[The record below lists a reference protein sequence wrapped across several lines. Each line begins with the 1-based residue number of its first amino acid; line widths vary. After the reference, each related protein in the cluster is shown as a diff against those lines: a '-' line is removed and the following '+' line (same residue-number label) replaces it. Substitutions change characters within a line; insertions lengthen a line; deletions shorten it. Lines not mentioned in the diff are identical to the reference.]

1 MELLTMKVS
10 DSMVESVHLVRPN
23 HLNAAGRLFGG
34 MLMQWIDEVAGVV
47 GKRHARCN
55 VTTACVDNLNFLKG
69 AYQNDLLVLQGKL
82 TYVGVTSMVVKVD
95 TYVEHVG
102 GKRDLMNRAFL
113 TLVALDE
120 NDKPVPVNRLELET
134 EEEKE
139 EWKKAER
146 RRELR
151 KVELEKDLR

>member
-1 MELLTMKVS
+1 
-10 DSMVESVHLVRPN
+10 
-23 HLNAAGRLFGG
+23 
-34 MLMQWIDEVAGVV
+34 
-47 GKRHARCN
+47 
-55 VTTACVDNLNFLKG
+55 
-69 AYQNDLLVLQGKL
+69 
-82 TYVGVTSMVVKVD
+82 MVVKVD

-134 EEEKE
+134 EEERE

-151 KVELEKDLR
+151 KVELERDLR